1 MRRCGR
7 SLAGIV
13 AVLSASALLAGCDGR
28 APSTLSP
35 SGPKSDFT
43 TWAWWGLF
51 AAAAFVCCVIIGLT
65 VLAGVVRRR
74 STKVKTGEG
83 RTYVMVFGVVLPAI
97 VFACVF
103 ALGVGGLVAQS
114 EPPRRP
120 TMTVDV
126 IGHQWWWEFR
136 YHGTDAVTANYL
148 HVPVGTPVELRL
160 HTHDVIHSFWI
171 PRVMPKMDLLPKRI
185 NKTWLSVDHPGT
197 YRGECA
203 EYCGVQHA
211 HMDFQLV
218 AQSRSDFRSW
228 LQREQQDA
236 ATPMTGSER
245 RGMEFF
251 TSASCSTCHT
261 IRGTSADG
269 TIGPDLTHV
278 GSRPMLAA
286 GLIPND
292 TGHMSGWVANSQA
305 VKPGNLMPPQHL
317 TPSDLHDVVAY
328 LQSLK

>member
-1 MRRCGR
+1 MRRCR
-7 SLAGIV
+7 R
-13 AVLSASALLAGCDGR
+13 LLAGVAATLSVEALVAGCDR

-35 SGPKSDFT
+35 VGPKSDFT

-51 AAAAFVCCVIIGLT
+51 AVAAFVCCIIIGLT

-83 RTYVMVFGVVLPAI
+83 RTFVMVCGVILPGI
-97 VFACVF
+97 VFAGVF
-103 ALGVGGLVAQS
+103 ALSVGGLVATS
-114 EPPRRP
+114 EPSHKPA
-120 TMTVDV
+120 MTVDV
-126 IGHQWWWEFR
+126 VGHQWWWEFH
-136 YHGTDAVTANYL
+136 YQGTSAVTANEL
-148 HVPVGTPVELRL
+148 HVPVGTSVELRL
-160 HTHDVIHSFWI
+160 RTHDVIHSFWI
-171 PRVMPKMDLLPKRI
+171 PQVMPKMDLLPRRI

-211 HMDFQLV
+211 HMDFALV
-218 AQSRSDFRSW
+218 AQSQSDFRSW
-228 LQREQQDA
+228 LQRQEQDA
-236 ATPMTGSER
+236 ATPTTTSEQQ
-245 RGMEFF
+245 GMQFF

-261 IRGTSADG
+261 IRGTSAHG
-269 TIGPDLTHV
+269 QLGPDLTHV
-278 GSRPMLAA
+278 GSRPSLAA

-292 TGHMSGWVANSQA
+292 VGHMSGWIANSQA

-317 TPSDLHDVVAY
+317 SPSDLHDVVAY